1 MLKSVK
7 IERFKDCEELV
18 RVLSRSEA
26 CPATNKDRI
35 VPLNYEMLSGTN
47 VPDRFVH
54 RLGALITMVLKE
66 QSVAYVEVWQTDTGG
81 YWIADA
87 LTETARGHR
96 LRRGEGRTPV
106 EAINNLIV
114 DIQRY

>member
-7 IERFKDCEELV
+7 IERFEENSDLV
-18 RVLSRSEA
+18 RVVSRCESA
-26 CPATNKDRI
+26 PATNKDRI

-54 RLGALITMVLKE
+54 RLGALITMILKE
-66 QSVAYVEVWQTDTGG
+66 QSVEYVEVWQTDTG

>member
-1 MLKSVK
+1 MVKSVK
-7 IERFKDCEELV
+7 VERFKDCEEFV

-35 VPLNYEMLSGTN
+35 VPLNYEMLIGTN

-54 RLGALITMVLKE
+54 RLGALITMILKE
-66 QSVAYVEVWQTDTGG
+66 QSVEYVEVWQTDTG

-87 LTETARGHR
+87 LTETARYPR